1 MPARSLFSAVRPLS
15 AASTIPRTCIARRP
29 LSTTSRLYIKEDA
42 NRSPEQVEQAKQ
54 EQLKEQKEGKGRWRE
69 ELASHGESNI
79 AADKESVNDHDK
91 HMADLQK
98 EGAKKG
104 EKGEL

>member
-1 MPARSLFSAVRPLS
+1 MLR
-15 AASTIPRTCIARRP
+15 RT
-29 LSTTSRLYIKEDA
+29 LSTTPRLYIKEDA
-42 NRSPEQVEQAKQ
+42 NRSPEQLEQAKQ
-54 EQLKEQKEGKGRWRE
+54 EQLQEQKEGKGRWRE
-69 ELASHGESNI
+69 DLASHGESNI
-79 AADKESVNDHDK
+79 AADKENVNDHGK